1 MVKSQANISLGRSLI
16 KSQRN
21 QSTSNQSSSERHTQD
36 DGLVGQKSITENTS
50 LDDFLSQTRLAN
62 KKFTAEQA
70 TNIRIV
76 NSSNNECSA
85 PTTSSSGEQFSDQL
99 LIPRRPQLAG
109 IDSAERLKEL
119 ENENYL
125 KWRRHLAHLQ
135 ETTDVVLT
143 PFEKNLEFWRQ
154 LWRVIERSDILVQIL
169 DARNPL
175 LFYSAD
181 LDKYIREVNPE
192 KRCLILLNKADYLNR
207 EQRQHWL
214 NYFDSIGVK
223 CLLFSALEQQEQQPD
238 ADAPT
243 TLMDR
248 LQMNND
254 DDRTVSLD
262 YRQLIS
268 LLKSENHTEKQPF
281 TVGMVGFPNVG
292 KSSTI
297 NAMMRVKKVSVS
309 ATPGKTKH
317 FQTIIIDDQLT
328 ICDCP
333 GLVFPNLVSNKAEL
347 IVNGILP
354 IDQIKDV
361 FMAIEAITSKVPAA
375 VFESMYGIMLNKT
388 NDNPD
393 EDSIPIYVSPLEL
406 LTVYGYSRGF
416 MTQRG
421 LPDTS
426 KAAKYLLKDF
436 VQGRICYC
444 YAPPNVD
451 QQQYHQ
457 FTVADR
463 NLDHRDQKI
472 ADRKLQRVY
481 EGNNLL
487 ARTDFD
493 EDFFQQTKMSGAHV
507 KNNNISR
514 TNENQDNLATKPW
527 KNHQHKRNRKQK
539 LRRVYSHLDQ

>member
-1 MVKSQANISLGRSLI
+1 MVKSQANLSLGRSLI

-21 QSTSNQSSSERHTQD
+21 QSTSGPLSERHSHD
-36 DGLVGQKSITENTS
+36 ELIVEKSVTENTS
-50 LDDFLSQTRLAN
+50 LDDFLAQTRLAN
-62 KKFTAEQA
+62 KQFTAEQE

-76 NSSNNECSA
+76 DTNDGRTAASSDED
-85 PTTSSSGEQFSDQL
+85 FRDQL
-99 LIPRRPQLAG
+99 LIPRRPQLDQV
-109 IDSAERLKEL
+109 DSPQRLKEL

-125 KWRRHLAHLQ
+125 KWRRHLAHIQ

-154 LWRVIERSDILVQIL
+154 LWRVIERSDVLVQIL

-181 LDKYIREVNPE
+181 LDKYIGEVDPD
-192 KRCLILLNKADYLNR
+192 KRSLILLNKADYLNR

-214 NYFDSIGVK
+214 DHFDSMDIQ
-223 CLLFSALEQQEQQPD
+223 CLFFSALEQQQQQEQPD
-238 ADAPT
+238 SNEKQDISSVQ
-243 TLMDR
+243 MDQ
-248 LQMNND
+248 LQLKD
-254 DDRTVSLD
+254 RDRTLSLD

-268 LLKSENHTEKQPF
+268 LLKSYRTDKRPL
-281 TVGMVGFPNVG
+281 TVGLVGFPNVG

-297 NAMMRVKKVSVS
+297 NALIMKAKKVSVS

-333 GLVFPNLVSNKAEL
+333 GLVLPNLVSNKAEL
-347 IVNGILP
+347 IINGILP
-354 IDQIKDV
+354 IDQIKNV
-361 FMAIEAITSKVPAA
+361 FLAIEAITSKVPAA
-375 VFESMYGIMLNKT
+375 VFESIYAMILLKKT
-388 NDNPD
+388 NTTENS
-393 EDSIPIYVSPLEL
+393 EDSVDEHVSSLEL

-426 KAAKYLLKDF
+426 KAAKYILKDF
-436 VQGRICYC
+436 VQGRILYC

-451 QQQYHQ
+451 QKQYHR
-457 FTVADR
+457 FAVPDR
-463 NLDHRDQKI
+463 IVNRGRQQI

-487 ARTDFD
+487 TRQDFD
-493 EDFFQQTKMSGAHV
+493 QEFFSHTSTSGVHV
-507 KNNNISR
+507 KDSKHSNAPD
-514 TNENQDNLATKPW
+514 NQPAKPW

-539 LRRVYSHLDQ
+539 LRRVYGHLDN